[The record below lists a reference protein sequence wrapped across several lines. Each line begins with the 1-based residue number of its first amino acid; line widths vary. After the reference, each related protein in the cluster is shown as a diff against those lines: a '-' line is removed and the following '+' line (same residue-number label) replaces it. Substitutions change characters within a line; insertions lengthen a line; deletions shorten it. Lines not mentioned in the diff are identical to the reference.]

1 MQKNIAVV
9 FGGLSSENEVSIVTG
24 VMAANLLDGARY
36 AVWPVYI
43 AQNGGFFTGKA
54 LLDTENFREGRQNFI
69 PAAIAEGR
77 LYERHGKKWRELCRL
92 DGALNCCHGRGGEDG
107 AVAGLLDLNGIPC
120 ASPGIMPSSVF
131 MDKAAAK
138 LIARSLGVPVL
149 PWLRICEAD
158 YARRSAFA
166 VRCIE
171 ERLKYPVIVKPV
183 RSGSSIGISVA
194 EDRARLTF
202 ALNAAFAYD
211 TAVIAEKFLEKR
223 REVNCAAYKK
233 GEEVVVSP
241 CEEPKTEHKFLTFAD
256 KYMGTAKT
264 GGGTFP
270 ADIPPAL
277 SEKVRGY
284 TKLLYRRTE
293 MTGIVRA
300 DFLLSEGEVY
310 FNEMNTVPGALAWYL
325 ASEKLAGFGQVL
337 TALIEQ
343 GICDYR
349 ARAGKK
355 MLANC
360 GVLRTC
366 RGKGRRE

>member
-9 FGGLSSENEVSIVTG
+9 FGGMSSENEVSIVTG

-120 ASPGIMPSSVF
+120 ASPGIMPSAVF

-233 GEEVVVSP
+233 GEEVVVTP

-349 ARAGKK
+349 TRAGKK

>member
-9 FGGLSSENEVSIVTG
+9 FGGMSSENEVSIVTG

-54 LLDTENFREGRQNFI
+54 LLDTENFREGRRRFI
-69 PAAIAEGR
+69 PAAIAEGC

-120 ASPGIMPSSVF
+120 ASPGIMPSAVF

-233 GEEVVVSP
+233 GEEVVVTP

-264 GGGTFP
+264 GGGIFP

-337 TALIEQ
+337 PALIEQ

>member
-1 MQKNIAVV
+1 MQGKAFRLFILHSKNHRQHQSEKFFSGGAFMQKNIAVV
-9 FGGLSSENEVSIVTG
+9 FGGMSSENEVSIVTG

-54 LLDTENFREGRQNFI
+54 LLDTENFREGRRRFI

-211 TAVIAEKFLEKR
+211 TAVIAEKFLDDR
-223 REVNCAAYKK
+223 QEVNCAAYKK
-233 GEEVVVSP
+233 GEEVVVTP
-241 CEEPKTEHKFLTFAD
+241 CEEPKNEHKLITFAD
-256 KYMGTAKT
+256 K
-264 GGGTFP
+264 
-270 ADIPPAL
+270 
-277 SEKVRGY
+277 
-284 TKLLYRRTE
+284 
-293 MTGIVRA
+293 
-300 DFLLSEGEVY
+300 
-310 FNEMNTVPGALAWYL
+310 
-325 ASEKLAGFGQVL
+325 
-337 TALIEQ
+337 
-343 GICDYR
+343 
-349 ARAGKK
+349 
-355 MLANC
+355 
-360 GVLRTC
+360 
-366 RGKGRRE
+366 